1 MDNSIVMNAPQMYV
15 GQELLEGPFPNHIVL
30 DLTAR
35 QLTWHCAF
43 QEKVDL
49 ETLILTSWSRQ

>member
-1 MDNSIVMNAPQMYV
+1 MDNSIVLNTPLLYV

-30 DLTAR
+30 DLTAQ

-43 QEKVDL
+43 QEKIDQ
-49 ETLILTSWSRQ
+49 ETFQLP

>member
-1 MDNSIVMNAPQMYV
+1 LNAPQMYV

-30 DLTAR
+30 DLTTR

-43 QEKVDL
+43 QEKADQENFDPKELV
-49 ETLILTSWSRQ
+49 